1 MWFRYALNQ
10 PIDDFS
16 GCVPFRS
23 YVEDVLSYRSAFCEV
38 GRELQSRFITL
49 AEIYTEIAEAMDGF
63 IGKKSIWEGD
73 VRGDDLYVF
82 ALPGHSGSTMIGYLW
97 KQDNN
102 GSTFVASPVR
112 LQWLDEYTV

>member
-1 MWFRYALNQ
+1 MWFRYALSE

-16 GCVPFRS
+16 GCIPFRA
-23 YVEDVLSYRSAFCEV
+23 YVENVLSDRSDFCEV
-38 GRELQSRFITL
+38 GSELQSRFIL
-49 AEIYTEIAEAMDGF
+49 LSEIYANIAEAMNGTA
-63 IGKKSIWEGD
+63 GWEGD

-82 ALPGHSGSTMIGYLW
+82 ALPGHSGSTLIGYVW

-112 LQWLDEYTV
+112 LQWLDEFAV